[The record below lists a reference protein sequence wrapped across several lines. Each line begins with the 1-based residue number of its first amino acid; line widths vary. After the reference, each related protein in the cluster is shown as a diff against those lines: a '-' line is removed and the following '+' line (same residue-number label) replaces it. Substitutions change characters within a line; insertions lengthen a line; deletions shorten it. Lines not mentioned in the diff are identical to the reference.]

1 MAESEIGGGGEATTT
16 IRSSKRVTP
25 ILMTPSTNS
34 RAELERKTDPP
45 FASTF
50 VQKHKVGSYY
60 AHCYR
65 RPPDATCRPIKY
77 FTPPSKI
84 KNKRKEDADAAGLI
98 ALLGD
103 RVPSVPHSPA
113 TSPASRSPVER
124 GAHKASGV
132 SAFGQARAAPSCRD
146 NGGEVDPRAPQV
158 PA

>member
-16 IRSSKRVTP
+16 IRSSERVTP
-25 ILMTPSTNS
+25 LVVTPSANS
-34 RAELERKTDPP
+34 QAEVQRKPDPP

-50 VQKHKVGSYY
+50 VPRHRVGSCC

-65 RPPDATCRPIKY
+65 RPRDATCRPIKY

-84 KNKRKEDADAAGLI
+84 KNKRKEDAEAAGLA
-98 ALLGD
+98 ALRGG

-113 TSPASRSPVER
+113 TSPAARSPVER

-132 SAFGQARAAPSCRD
+132 SAFGQARAAPLP
-146 NGGEVDPRAPQV
+146 PR
-158 PA
+158 